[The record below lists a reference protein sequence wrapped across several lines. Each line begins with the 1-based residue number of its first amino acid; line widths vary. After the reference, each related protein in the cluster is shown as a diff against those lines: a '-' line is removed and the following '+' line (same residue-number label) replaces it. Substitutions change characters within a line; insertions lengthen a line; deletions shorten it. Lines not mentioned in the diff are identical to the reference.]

1 MSASIQ
7 IMLNSGDDIKRLFEQ
22 IPWATSEEQIL
33 VKTKTA
39 IYLAKLSFEESL
51 KVSSIEETPYS
62 ILADQVDSLILQQ
75 RRILSDVRA
84 FYARRNATRPRYLN
98 REIFHELYEL
108 RARLVLIDRRLKTIH
123 VWSDAPRRRSYPTG
137 GYNCWVDAEG
147 YRVRDPELAVNV
159 PASSSPPRK
168 PRSAQCPGAPEKTKK
183 RRMTNLPEP
192 IHLFDVSEPEPVVAQ
207 RPRED
212 SFEEEDDDEEEEE
225 YPECAAFAS
234 RKTIQ
239 KLALRSRRLNANK
252 IQENAPPFESDES
265 SISSASDASSS
276 FVEDDEDDE
285 DDDEYPECAAFESR
299 KTIQKLALRS
309 HRRQVV
315 SPEKNPKT
323 TPASEA
329 RFNEFK
335 DVLLTLF
342 AKFNKIKNETSSLIL
357 QPSKLASLCEI
368 LKTVSTHILDNTEF
382 IRTDPIFKKIGP
394 LSNQTFIK
402 ACVDKGA
409 DLAKQI
415 EDAYAKIRNNS
426 MRSDPNLRKIK
437 NETIQLLHQVS
448 STMHSL

>member
-22 IPWATSEEQIL
+22 IPWLTAEEPIL

-62 ILADQVDSLILQQ
+62 ILADQVDSLILQH
-75 RRILSDVRA
+75 RCILSDVRA

-98 REIFHELYEL
+98 REIFRELHEL
-108 RARLVLIDRRLKTIH
+108 RACLGLIDRRLKTIH

-159 PASSSPPRK
+159 PAAVSSSPPRK
-168 PRSAQCPGAPEKTKK
+168 PRSAQCPGAPEKTKNH
-183 RRMTNLPEP
+183 RMTNLPEP
-192 IHLFDVSEPEPVVAQ
+192 IHLFDVSEPEPEPEPEPVVAQ
-207 RPRED
+207 CPRED
-212 SFEEEDDDEEEEE
+212 SFEGDDDEEDE
-225 YPECAAFAS
+225 YPECAAFES

-252 IQENAPPFESDES
+252 IQENTPPFESDES
-265 SISSASDASSS
+265 SISSASEASSS
-276 FVEDDEDDE
+276 FNE
-285 DDDEYPECAAFESR
+285 DEYPECAAFESR
-299 KTIQKLALRS
+299 KPIQKLALRS
-309 HRRQVV
+309 RRSQVV

-323 TPASEA
+323 IPASET

-342 AKFNKIKNETSSLIL
+342 AKFKKIKNETSSLIL
-357 QPSKLASLCEI
+357 QPSKLASLCKI
-368 LKTVSTHILDNTEF
+368 SKTVSNHILDNTEF

-394 LSNQTFIK
+394 LSNRAFIN

-409 DLAKQI
+409 VLAKQI
-415 EDAYAKIRNNS
+415 EDAYTKIRNNS

-437 NETIQLLHQVS
+437 NETIQLLNQVS